1 MTPWR
6 ACIALHVFSSLML
19 STFWVKFYPFFCVCR
34 SPSRMQPKGRRKT
47 GVRNLWR
54 TEEKG
59 SLGDETSEFL
69 CVCTRTQLTD
79 NWFTRR
85 GCVCCTIGCK
95 IAVDVAWNMTSGFT
109 IRDLFYIL
117 AVALLLL
124 ILRTLPR
131 GCMEFSSGSL
141 VDKCAWTEISDSSSS
156 LLMENLTWT
165 SQNELSRISE
175 KQ

>member
-19 STFWVKFYPFFCVCR
+19 STFWVKFYLFFCAPHTTERGMKKR
-34 SPSRMQPKGRRKT
+34 STKPLEDRRKRL
-47 GVRNLWR
+47 VRRWDFR
-54 TEEKG
+54 IPVHMYE
-59 SLGDETSEFL
+59 DP
-69 CVCTRTQLTD
+69 VDRH

-85 GCVCCTIGCK
+85 GCVCCTIGWK
-95 IAVDVAWNMTSGFT
+95 IAVDIAWNMTSGFT
-109 IRDLFYIL
+109 IRDLFSIL

-131 GCMEFSSGSL
+131 GCTGFSSGSL

-165 SQNELSRISE
+165 SQNELSRISK